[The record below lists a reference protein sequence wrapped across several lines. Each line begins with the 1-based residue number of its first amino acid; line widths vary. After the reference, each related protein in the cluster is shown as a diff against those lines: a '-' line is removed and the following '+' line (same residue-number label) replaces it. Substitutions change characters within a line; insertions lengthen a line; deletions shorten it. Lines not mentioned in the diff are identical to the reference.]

1 MLQEGDGVMADRGFL
16 VRDLLVT
23 KKVHLI
29 CPAYCKGQRLSVKGV
44 TYSRRVAALRSHVER
59 YILKLKLFRILSG
72 VIIPLSMKSMLDPI
86 VKLCAA
92 LANLGEKSIK

>member
-29 CPAYCKGQRLSVKGV
+29 CPACCKGPRLSVKGV
-44 TYSRRVAALRSHVER
+44 NYSRRVATLRSHVER

-72 VIIPLSMKSMLDPI
+72 VIPLSMKSMLDPI

-92 LANLGEKSIK
+92 LANLGKNP